1 MSNKTFAIELGA
13 VLLNK
18 LERLAEHFGHENKS
32 KYALTLVEHAINEA
46 EMWMRADLY
55 AKHERIIIDLEE
67 AERRNWEEY
76 LARDDD
82 WDGFLDDD
90 IPF

>member
-1 MSNKTFAIELGA
+1 MRKETFAIELGA
-13 VLLNK
+13 VHLNK
-18 LERLAEHFGHENKS
+18 LERLAEHCGHENKG
-32 KYALTLVEHAINEA
+32 KYALILFEHAIKEA